1 MREKRRIK
9 WLRRSRL
16 LEILNS
22 LKNLNVMVVGDF
34 ALDVYWYADMTRSE
48 LSRETPHYTR
58 PIFKETYSPG
68 ASGNICCNVK
78 DLGVKKVFAV
88 TVLGRD
94 WRGQILKEKLSEN
107 GILLD
112 YVISSSERVT
122 STYIKPILCGWDSQ
136 QEDSR
141 LDFINYNSLSE
152 SLQNEI
158 IENIQ
163 SAVPKVD
170 AIIIED
176 QMTHNGI
183 VTDKIRENLIRL
195 AEENPGKVFV
205 ADSRERIGLFKNM
218 VLKPNRIEA
227 VKAMHPSRNPIEVK
241 MEELISI
248 GREMQ
253 ERAKRPVYIT
263 LSEKGALLVTDEDYY
278 HLPVAPTEPPIDP
291 VGAGDTFIAAIGACL
306 AGGATPVEAGI
317 IANLAASI
325 IIKKLNITGTA
336 SPKEILE
343 KFDEVMEVEE
353 WRELLDR
360 DP

>member
-1 MREKRRIK
+1 MKGLK
-9 WLRRSRL
+9 RSRL
-16 LEILNS
+16 LEILDS
-22 LKNLNVMVVGDF
+22 LKSLDVAVIGDF

-58 PIFKETYSPG
+58 PIVRETYSPG

-88 TVLGRD
+88 TALGED
-94 WRGQILKEKLSEN
+94 WRGQILKEKLEEN

-136 QEDSR
+136 QEDPR
-141 LDFINYNSLSE
+141 LDFINYNPLSE
-152 SLQNEI
+152 N
-158 IENIQ
+158 IESQLVENVQ
-163 SAVPKVD
+163 SVVSKVD
-170 AIIIED
+170 VVIVED

-183 VTDKIRENLIRL
+183 VTDNVRESLIHL
-195 AEENPGKVFV
+195 AEENPEKVFV
-205 ADSRERIGLFKNM
+205 ADSRERIGLFRNM

-227 VKAMHPSRNPIEVK
+227 VKAVCPSRNPLEVK
-241 MEELISI
+241 MDELINI
-248 GREMQ
+248 GRKMQ
-253 ERAKRPVYIT
+253 IRAKRPIYIT
-263 LSEKGALLVTDEDYY
+263 LSEKGALLITESDHY

-291 VGAGDTFIAAIGACL
+291 VGAGDTFIATIGTSL
-306 AGGATPVEAGI
+306 AGGASPVEAGI

-343 KFDEVMEVEE
+343 KFDEIAEADE
-353 WRELLDR
+353 W
-360 DP
+360 P

>member
-1 MREKRRIK
+1 MMKRLK
-9 WLRRSRL
+9 RSRL
-16 LEILNS
+16 LEILAS
-22 LKNLNVMVVGDF
+22 LRNLSVMVIGDF

-58 PIFKETYSPG
+58 PIVKETYSPG

-88 TVLGRD
+88 TVLGKD
-94 WRGQILKEKLSEN
+94 WRGQILKEKLGES

-141 LDFINYNSLSE
+141 LDFINYNPLSE
-152 SLQNEI
+152 NLQSQL
-158 IENIQ
+158 IENVQ
-163 SAVPKVD
+163 SVVPEVD
-170 AIIIED
+170 AVIIED

-183 VTDKIRENLIRL
+183 VTDKIREGLIHL
-195 AEENPGKVFV
+195 AEKNPEKIFV
-205 ADSRERIGLFKNM
+205 ADSRERIGLFRNM

-227 VKAMHPSRNPIEVK
+227 VEAMCPSRNPLEVK
-241 MEELISI
+241 MDELINI
-248 GREMQ
+248 GRKMQ
-253 ERAKRPVYIT
+253 ERAKRPIYIT
-263 LSEKGALLVTDEDYY
+263 LSEKGALLVMDQDHY

-291 VGAGDTFIAAIGACL
+291 VGAGDTFIAAIGTCL
-306 AGGATPVEAGI
+306 AGEANPVEAGI
-317 IANLAASI
+317 IANLAASV

-343 KFDEVMEVEE
+343 KFDEVSEADE
-353 WRELLDR
+353 WRELVDR
-360 DP
+360 DS

>member
-1 MREKRRIK
+1 MKGLE
-9 WLRRSRL
+9 RSRL

-22 LKNLNVMVVGDF
+22 FKNLSIMVIGDF

-58 PIFKETYSPG
+58 PVIRETYSPG

-88 TVLGRD
+88 TALGKD
-94 WRGQILKEKLSEN
+94 WRGQILKEKLQER

-112 YVISSSERVT
+112 YVITSSKRVT

-141 LDFINYNSLSE
+141 LDFINYSPLPKDVENRL
-152 SLQNEI
+152 
-158 IENIQ
+158 IENLQ
-163 SAVPKVD
+163 SVISKVD
-170 AIIIED
+170 AVIIED
-176 QMTHNGI
+176 QMTQNGI
-183 VTDKIRENLIRL
+183 ITDDIRETLIHL
-195 AEENPGKVFV
+195 AEENPEKIFV
-205 ADSRERIGLFKNM
+205 ADSRERIGLFRNM

-227 VKAMHPSRNPIEVK
+227 VKAMRPSRDPLKVK
-241 MEELISI
+241 MDELIEI

-253 ERAKRPVYIT
+253 RRTKRSIYIT
-263 LSEKGALLVTDEDYY
+263 LSDKGVLLITGSEHYS
-278 HLPVAPTEPPIDP
+278 LPAAPTKPPIDP
-291 VGAGDTFIAAIGACL
+291 VGAGDTFIAAIGAIL
-306 AGGATPVEAGI
+306 AAGASPVEAGI
-317 IANLAASI
+317 IANLAASV

-343 KFDEVMEVEE
+343 KFDEVAEADE
-353 WRELLDR
+353 W
-360 DP
+360 P

>member
-1 MREKRRIK
+1 MKGLK
-9 WLRRSRL
+9 RSRL
-16 LEILNS
+16 LEILDS
-22 LKNLNVMVVGDF
+22 LKSLDVAVIGDF

-58 PIFKETYSPG
+58 PIVRETYSPG

-88 TVLGRD
+88 TALGED
-94 WRGQILKEKLSEN
+94 WRGQILKEKLRGN

-136 QEDSR
+136 QEDPR
-141 LDFINYNSLSE
+141 LDFINYNPLSE
-152 SLQNEI
+152 N
-158 IENIQ
+158 IESQLVENVQ
-163 SAVPKVD
+163 SVVSKVD
-170 AIIIED
+170 VVIVED

-183 VTDKIRENLIRL
+183 VTDNVRESLIHL
-195 AEENPGKVFV
+195 AEENPEKVFV
-205 ADSRERIGLFKNM
+205 ADSRERIGLFSNM

-227 VKAMHPSRNPIEVK
+227 VKAVCPSRNPLEVK
-241 MEELISI
+241 MDELINI
-248 GREMQ
+248 GRKMQ
-253 ERAKRPVYIT
+253 IRAKRPIYIT
-263 LSEKGALLVTDEDYY
+263 LSEKGALLITESDHY

-291 VGAGDTFIAAIGACL
+291 VGAGDTFIATIGTSL
-306 AGGATPVEAGI
+306 AGGASPVEAGI

-343 KFDEVMEVEE
+343 KFDEIAEADE
-353 WRELLDR
+353 W
-360 DP
+360 P

>member
-1 MREKRRIK
+1 MKGLK
-9 WLRRSRL
+9 RSRL
-16 LEILNS
+16 LEILDS
-22 LKNLNVMVVGDF
+22 LKSLKVAVIGDF

-58 PIFKETYSPG
+58 PIVRETYSPG

-88 TVLGRD
+88 TALGED
-94 WRGQILKEKLSEN
+94 WRGQILKEKLRGN

-136 QEDSR
+136 QEDPR
-141 LDFINYNSLSE
+141 LDFINYNPLS
-152 SLQNEI
+152 
-158 IENIQ
+158 ENIQ
-163 SAVPKVD
+163 SQLVENVQSVVSKVD
-170 AIIIED
+170 VVIVED

-183 VTDKIRENLIRL
+183 VTDNVRESLIHL
-195 AEENPGKVFV
+195 AEENPEKVFV
-205 ADSRERIGLFKNM
+205 ADSRERIGLFRNM

-227 VKAMHPSRNPIEVK
+227 VKAVCPSRNPLEVK
-241 MEELISI
+241 MDELIKM
-248 GREMQ
+248 GRKMQ
-253 ERAKRPVYIT
+253 IRAKRPIYIT
-263 LSEKGALLVTDEDYY
+263 LSEKGALLITESDHYY
-278 HLPVAPTEPPIDP
+278 LPVAPTKPPIDP
-291 VGAGDTFIAAIGACL
+291 VGAGDTFIATIGTSL
-306 AGGATPVEAGI
+306 AGGASPVEAGI

-343 KFDEVMEVEE
+343 KFDEIAEADE
-353 WRELLDR
+353 W
-360 DP
+360 P

>member
-1 MREKRRIK
+1 MKGLK
-9 WLRRSRL
+9 RSRL
-16 LEILNS
+16 LEILDS
-22 LKNLNVMVVGDF
+22 LKSLDVAVIGDF

-58 PIFKETYSPG
+58 PIVRETYSPG

-88 TVLGRD
+88 TALGED
-94 WRGQILKEKLSEN
+94 WRGQILKEKLRGN

-136 QEDSR
+136 QEDPR
-141 LDFINYNSLSE
+141 LDFINYNPLSGNIE
-152 SLQNEI
+152 SQLV
-158 IENIQ
+158 ENVQ
-163 SAVPKVD
+163 SVVSKVD
-170 AIIIED
+170 VVIVED

-183 VTDKIRENLIRL
+183 VTDNVRESLIHL
-195 AEENPGKVFV
+195 AEENPEKVFV
-205 ADSRERIGLFKNM
+205 ADSRERIGLFRNM

-227 VKAMHPSRNPIEVK
+227 VKAVCPSRNPLEVK
-241 MEELISI
+241 MDELINI
-248 GREMQ
+248 GRKMQ
-253 ERAKRPVYIT
+253 IRAKRPIYIT
-263 LSEKGALLVTDEDYY
+263 LSEKGALLITESDHY

-291 VGAGDTFIAAIGACL
+291 VGAGDTFIATIGTSL
-306 AGGATPVEAGI
+306 AGGASPVEAGI

-343 KFDEVMEVEE
+343 KFDEIAEADE
-353 WRELLDR
+353 W
-360 DP
+360 P